1 MTCIVGLTELG
12 TVYIGGDSAGVN
24 SRFDLAIRADQK
36 VFINGPFVMG
46 FTSSFRMGQ
55 LLRYKL
61 TPPERYE
68 SQDLYNFMVTA
79 FIDAVRACL
88 KTGGLMRKENEVE
101 QGGFFLVGYKGR
113 LFEIESDF
121 QVGERQINFA
131 AVGCGADLAM
141 GSLYSTR
148 ANDPITRI
156 KLALEAA
163 SFFSAAVKPPFFI

>member
-88 KTGGLMRKENEVE
+88 KTGGFMRKENEVE
-101 QGGFFLVGYKGR
+101 
-113 LFEIESDF
+113 
-121 QVGERQINFA
+121 
-131 AVGCGADLAM
+131 
-141 GSLYSTR
+141 
-148 ANDPITRI
+148 
-156 KLALEAA
+156 
-163 SFFSAAVKPPFFI
+163 